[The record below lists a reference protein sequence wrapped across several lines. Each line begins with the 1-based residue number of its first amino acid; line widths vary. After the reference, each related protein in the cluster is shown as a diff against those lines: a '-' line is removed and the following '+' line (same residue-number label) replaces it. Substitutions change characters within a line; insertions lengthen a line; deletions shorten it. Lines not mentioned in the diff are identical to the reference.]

1 MQKIKL
7 KDLKV
12 YAYHGCMEEEAKIGS
27 YYLVNLT
34 IWLKLKKAGKSDHL
48 EDTINYGELSQI
60 IKDQMAIRSHLLE
73 NVALRILSQIKKQF
87 HKIKKAKVSVSKV
100 NPPVN
105 ADINYVKVSFKK
117 KF

>member
-12 YAYHGCMEEEAKIGS
+12 YAFHGCMEEEAKIGS

-48 EDTINYGELSQI
+48 EDTINY
-60 IKDQMAIRSHLLE
+60 
-73 NVALRILSQIKKQF
+73 
-87 HKIKKAKVSVSKV
+87 
-100 NPPVN
+100 
-105 ADINYVKVSFKK
+105 
-117 KF
+117 

>member
-1 MQKIKL
+1 
-7 KDLKV
+7 
-12 YAYHGCMEEEAKIGS
+12 
-27 YYLVNLT
+27 
-34 IWLKLKKAGKSDHL
+34 
-48 EDTINYGELSQI
+48 
-60 IKDQMAIRSHLLE
+60 MAIRSHLLE

-105 ADINYVKVSFKK
+105 ADINHVKVSFKK